1 MKKINNIITKILYG
15 LIIINFSIL
24 IIACV
29 LQVFTRFVLNSS
41 LSWTEELA
49 RYTFIWSNMLGAVL
63 CTKNKSNAKVTVIT
77 DNISESKQI
86 VLSRICDVISIIIGI
101 IIAIYGARV
110 AMAVKTQL
118 TPALRIS
125 NFFVFAS
132 APVFG
137 ILLVFYSIYDI
148 YEDYLNKRE
157 RS

>member
-1 MKKINNIITKILYG
+1 MKKFNDIITKILYG
-15 LIIINFSIL
+15 LIVINFGVL

-49 RYTFIWSNMLGAVL
+49 RYTFIWSNMLGAIL
-63 CTKNKSNAKVTVIT
+63 CTKNNSNAKVAIIT
-77 DNISESKQI
+77 YNVSIEKRKLLSKICNI
-86 VLSRICDVISIIIGI
+86 ISIIIGI
-101 IIAIYGARV
+101 IIAVYGVRV

-125 NFFVFAS
+125 NFFVFVS
-132 APVFG
+132 APIFG

-148 YEDYLNKRE
+148 YKDLINDHE